1 VLYHLFKNGDEKA
14 FEALYLRYSAE
25 IFNYALKLL
34 GNRDLAEDVLEETF
48 IRLFQSNLSETGK
61 LKNWLYRVATNLS
74 YKSMRKRKYEIE
86 TSETTLEHLKRSPP
100 DDRIILNIQVRGTLM
115 KIPEKQRTV
124 VVLKFYQGM
133 KYREIADLLGCPLGT
148 VKTRMHEGL
157 KKLRSILRRDLS

>member
-1 VLYHLFKNGDEKA
+1 
-14 FEALYLRYSAE
+14 
-25 IFNYALKLL
+25 
-34 GNRDLAEDVLEETF
+34 
-48 IRLFQSNLSETGK
+48 
-61 LKNWLYRVATNLS
+61 
-74 YKSMRKRKYEIE
+74 MRKRKYEIE